1 MKLSEMR
8 EWLQELENKWGD
20 IEIVRYYI
28 DEDDLE
34 LPIEK
39 NNFSGTQDA
48 DADHIEYV
56 RFWV

>member
-8 EWLQELENKWGD
+8 ELLQTLENKWGD

-28 DEDDLE
+28 DNDDLE

-39 NNFSGTQDA
+39 SNFSGTQNEGV
-48 DADHIEYV
+48 DHIEYV